1 MSSAAGSLVKPTKH
15 SERPRMR
22 PFSMA
27 FQPIVDLQEGRV
39 FAYEAL
45 VRGVR
50 GEPALSVL
58 PRGDAAS
65 RYDFDQ
71 HCRVKAIELA
81 VALGLPATGA
91 RLSVNFFPNAVYDS
105 TLCLDRTLETSLRLG
120 LEPERLILEVTEVEE
135 VHDYGHLNEIIQSH
149 RQHGFLTAIDDFGS
163 GYAGLSLLAKF
174 QPDILKIDY
183 ELTHNVHANRVSA
196 TIIAAIL
203 AACRSLNI
211 DVIAEGV
218 ETAEEMQ
225 TLRELGVR
233 YFQGYYFGHPAFE
246 ALPAWNLVAT

>member
-1 MSSAAGSLVKPTKH
+1 
-15 SERPRMR
+15 
-22 PFSMA
+22 MA
-27 FQPIVDLQEGRV
+27 FQPIVDLEERRI

-58 PRGDAAS
+58 PRGDEAS

-105 TLCLDRTLETSLRLG
+105 SLCLEKTLETSQRLG
-120 LEPERLILEVTEVEE
+120 LAPERLILEVTEVEE
-135 VHDYGHLNEIIQSH
+135 VRDYEHLNEIIHSH

-174 QPDILKIDY
+174 QPDILKIDH
-183 ELTHNVHANRVSA
+183 ELTRNVDSNHVSA
-196 TIIAAIL
+196 TIISAIL
-203 AACRSLNI
+203 SACRALNI

-218 ETAEEMQ
+218 ETAGEMA
-225 TLRELGVR
+225 TLRGLGVR
-233 YFQGYYFGHPAFE
+233 YFQGYYFGRPAFE
-246 ALPAWNLVAT
+246 ALPAWPPIAETASLAVAPHAAGIAPHKLGI